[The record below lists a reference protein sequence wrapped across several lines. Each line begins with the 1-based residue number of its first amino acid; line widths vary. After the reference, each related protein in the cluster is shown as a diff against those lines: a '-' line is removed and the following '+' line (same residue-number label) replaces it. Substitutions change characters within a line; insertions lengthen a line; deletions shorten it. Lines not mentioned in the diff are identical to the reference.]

1 MERRDFIKS
10 CGALCLGAA
19 GMSALLQSCVT
30 SNYYARTSVSNNK
43 TVINRREFIYIKEG
57 QNHERK
63 FVIVIPEILSQP
75 IFLYKVSENEY
86 SAVLMYCTHKGC
98 DLRPNG
104 NNLLCPC
111 HGSEFSSTGEVLNPP
126 ADKPLKKFETSC
138 DADNVYIHG
147 VK

>member
-1 MERRDFIKS
+1 MQRREFIKG
-10 CGALCLGAA
+10 CGAICMGAV

-30 SNYYARTSVSNNK
+30 GNYYARTSASDK
-43 TVINRREFIYIKEG
+43 GIVIKRSEFTYIKKE
-57 QNHERK
+57 QVLQRK
-63 FVIVIPEILSQP
+63 YVLVLSETYPSP
-75 IFLYKVSENEY
+75 IFLYRQDEDEF

-111 HGSEFSSTGEVLNPP
+111 HGSEFSNTGKVLNPP
-126 ADKPLKKFETSC
+126 AEKDLKIFQTVVDKQ
-138 DADNVYIHG
+138 NIYIVG